1 MISLNNL
8 NNNPKLLKEEIIKSK
23 IEDNYQVQLT
33 DYIYLQKKMNSIRNL
48 LLHKSQLSTLDY
60 TKLNRYYNF
69 SKLIIMPKKF
79 NNDDDIDLIKQK
91 SSNKNDIDDIDSE
104 NKARYLSNPILK
116 KIFLSNEADITK
128 KNSRNKSASIRHNKD
143 LKGRRNFKTNYLN
156 FRPKNNLYKLP
167 KQIKNKYNYNL
178 TDIKNNAI
186 KRKFGIKE
194 KLSKYDKF
202 AKYFLRGLSLSEEQN
217 VIYQRCKKID
227 LSSTEDKKNKKK
239 YEYLNTL
246 DDYKTKREKFI
257 MRFTTIVKN
266 KKAPKKAEL
275 NFVQNYNRNLFKYSL
290 KDLLKMDNP
299 IKVIL

>member
-1 MISLNNL
+1 MLTLNSLNN
-8 NNNPKLLKEEIIKSK
+8 NSKSLKEEIIKSK
-23 IEDNYQVQLT
+23 IEDSYQAQLT
-33 DYIYLQKKMNSIRNL
+33 DYIYLQKKLNSIRNL
-48 LLHKSQLSTLDY
+48 LLHKSKLSPLDY
-60 TKLNRYYNF
+60 TKINRYYNF
-69 SKLIIMPKKF
+69 SKTIIVPKKF
-79 NNDDDIDLIKQK
+79 SDDDIESKNQK
-91 SSNKNDIDDIDSE
+91 SNKNYVNDIIRE

-116 KIFLSNEADITK
+116 KIFLSKEEDISKSNIRT
-128 KNSRNKSASIRHNKD
+128 KSASIRYNKD
-143 LKGRRNFKTNYLN
+143 LKRMKNMKTNYLN

-167 KQIKNKYNYNL
+167 NQIKNKFNYNL
-178 TDIKNNAI
+178 DELKNNKI
-186 KRKFGIKE
+186 KRKYVIKE
-194 KLSKYDKF
+194 KLSKFDKF

-217 VIYQRCKKID
+217 LIYQRCKKID
-227 LSSTEDKKNKKK
+227 LSSEDKKNKKK

-266 KKAPKKAEL
+266 KKAPKKPEL